1 MGPYA
6 FIRVFYFKE
15 EFPLGG
21 MFKVLKRQLG
31 LGSH

>member
-1 MGPYA
+1 MLLFTYPV
-6 FIRVFYFKE
+6 ISKKNS
-15 EFPLGG
+15 PLGG